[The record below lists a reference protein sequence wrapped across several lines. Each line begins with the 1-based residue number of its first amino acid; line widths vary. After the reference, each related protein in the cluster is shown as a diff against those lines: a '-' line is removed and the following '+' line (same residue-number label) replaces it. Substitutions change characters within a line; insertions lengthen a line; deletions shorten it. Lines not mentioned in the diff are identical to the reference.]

1 MNRNYGKVM
10 MEFIKCFFPVS
21 IIAFLFSCSPSPK
34 PEPGYEIFKTTL
46 ASQEYMGGGRY
57 RAIELDSTL
66 VVKYFGGHNSNPEGF
81 FYGKIKQQKWDSIK
95 SKLEELGKMILDTAN
110 KRIVDD
116 RLIEIY
122 IHSHEGIKHIAAPQS
137 VLPKKFII
145 EFDSILNIYKYIGLS
160 KTNDSL
166 KFETTVQEYIPPLQ
180 QKIEFH
186 PPRIKG

>member
-1 MNRNYGKVM
+1 MNRKSGKVI
-10 MEFIKCFFPVS
+10 MEFIKFFFPVF
-21 IIAFLFSCSPSPK
+21 IISFLFSCAPSPK
-34 PEPGYEIFKTTL
+34 PEPGNEIFKTTL
-46 ASQEYMGGGRY
+46 ASQEYMGGGPF
-57 RAIELDSTL
+57 RAIEMDSTL
-66 VVKYFGGHNSNPEGF
+66 VLKYFGGRNSDPTGF
-81 FYGKIKQQKWDSIK
+81 YYGKIEQQKWDSIK
-95 SKLEELGKMILDTAN
+95 VKLEELGKIILDTAN

-166 KFETTVQEYIPPLQ
+166 RFETKIQEYNPPLQ